1 MAKSHFCKAHD
12 AHSGLLE
19 VPIIRY
25 DNNIKGQRRVN
36 RYLHKVTLYLTFF
49 VLVVLFS
56 SVFFFMHNDKHD
68 KLLSFGDR
76 VVRDFRKS
84 LDDEMAN
91 LLSFSL
97 ALSEDGELK
106 NALMQENEEKGY
118 RILSEITQRFKK
130 YTHLKSLRIQ
140 VITPDF
146 FIFARSWDEGYEG
159 MPIWWFRDDLNV
171 LNKKKEPKVGV
182 EAGRLLTFKA
192 TIPIRSGQ
200 RLLGYLEVITLLD
213 EFVSKLR
220 KKGIELFV
228 MMDDKYLDKAELMQE
243 MPRLDGYV
251 IANQNYNQQFL
262 DILETID
269 PRLLQSKKY
278 SYKNGVL
285 WLTEPM
291 YNGEGRHLGYYVIAV
306 PKDMIELYRL
316 KDPAFSLFTQFS
328 DEDIEKVVYEWDSP
342 AESYRTIKDKSLIEI
357 LPKLH
362 QEDKNSLEQ
371 KAKRILQTYSKE
383 ELIDIILSS
392 KHKEQK
398 KGEIQ

>member
-1 MAKSHFCKAHD
+1 
-12 AHSGLLE
+12 
-19 VPIIRY
+19 
-25 DNNIKGQRRVN
+25 
-36 RYLHKVTLYLTFF
+36 
-49 VLVVLFS
+49 
-56 SVFFFMHNDKHD
+56 
-68 KLLSFGDR
+68 
-76 VVRDFRKS
+76 
-84 LDDEMAN
+84 
-91 LLSFSL
+91 
-97 ALSEDGELK
+97 
-106 NALMQENEEKGY
+106 
-118 RILSEITQRFKK
+118 
-130 YTHLKSLRIQ
+130 
-140 VITPDF
+140 
-146 FIFARSWDEGYEG
+146 
-159 MPIWWFRDDLNV
+159 
-171 LNKKKEPKVGV
+171 VGV

-200 RLLGYLEVITLLD
+200 GLLGYLEVITLLD

-228 MMDDKYLDKAELMQE
+228 MMDDKYLDKAELMQQ

-269 PRLLQSKKY
+269 PELLQSEKY

-291 YNGEGRHLGYYVIAV
+291 YNGEGRQLGYYVIAV

-342 AESYRTIKDKSLIEI
+342 AESYRTMKDKALLEI

-362 QEDKNSLEQ
+362 QEDKNALEQ
-371 KAKRILQTYSKE
+371 KAKKILQTYSKE